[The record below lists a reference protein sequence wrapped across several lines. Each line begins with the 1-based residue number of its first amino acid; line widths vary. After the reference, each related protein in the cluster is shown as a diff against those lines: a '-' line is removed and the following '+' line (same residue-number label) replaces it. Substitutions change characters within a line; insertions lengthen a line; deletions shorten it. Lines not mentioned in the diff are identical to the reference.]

1 MRSLRRA
8 TLLYAV
14 LFLAAL
20 AGSVYI
26 SNFFPDRLAA
36 GAPKL
41 GDYIYD
47 LLPVLSADHLFAGT
61 KTEGSLAY
69 WYFNLPKYLKLLLET
84 VNMALFATIL
94 GTVGGLVMCFAASR
108 NLAPNNWVYQGRSEE
123 HTSELQSLMRIS
135 YAVFCLKKK
144 IHNNTLDQKSIPTRE
159 T

>member
-108 NLAPNNWVYQGRSEE
+108 NLAPNNWVYQGSRSEE
-123 HTSELQSLMRIS
+123 RRVGKECVSTCRARWSPYH
-135 YAVFCLKKK
+135 
-144 IHNNTLDQKSIPTRE
+144 
-159 T
+159 